1 MNHDQCFI
9 ITFWL
14 IIVLIK
20 VMIYFLVFNKSLI
33 IYLFFLISDN
43 IMWSFIFLQDF
54 MEDIFSLIR
63 KISYSYFLNI
73 LNWYDDHPYFAVLT
87 RQSRISYK
95 ITFGGCKFRI
105 EKLLWKQFF
114 IWHIRSAKNLIDSY
128 SCGKKLSFLRKKI
141 SVLF

>member
-1 MNHDQCFI
+1 MRHINSCKNLKLMNHNGFTI
-9 ITFWL
+9 HRIS
-14 IIVLIK
+14 I
-20 VMIYFLVFNKSLI
+20 MIY
-33 IYLFFLISDN
+33 N
-43 IMWSFIFLQDF
+43 IMWSFVQDF

-73 LNWYDDHPYFAVLT
+73 LNWYDDHPYFAVLA
-87 RQSRISYK
+87 RQSRINYK